1 MAQPAIGLLVNPP
14 CEEPV
19 GSATTARCACSTSCR
34 AAGPAAAGAGFLT
47 RLKGSFMADKGRLS
61 RIASPP
67 SCGAAVAAFTGRS

>member
-1 MAQPAIGLLVNPP
+1 MAQPAIDRLIVNPP

-34 AAGPAAAGAGFLT
+34 AAGPARRAGFLT
-47 RLKGSFMADKGRLS
+47 RLKGSFMADKGSLS

-67 SCGAAVAAFTGRS
+67 SCGAAIAAFTGRS